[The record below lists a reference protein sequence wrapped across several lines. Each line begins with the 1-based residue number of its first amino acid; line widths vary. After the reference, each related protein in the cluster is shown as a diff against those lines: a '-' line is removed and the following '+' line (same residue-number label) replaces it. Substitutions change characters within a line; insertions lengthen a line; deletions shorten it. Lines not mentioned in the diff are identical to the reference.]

1 METINLEVTPETFV
15 QRLKKMG
22 IEVQNRKSNSD
33 IIVGSMQSA
42 NDAGDAVAYLFQPKV
57 YNVRKPLST
66 FNSNCIIDRLAKF
79 GNDKVVKSL
88 KQPRAEEF
96 RELLNACKVK
106 IILPDTSPD
115 KFTDR
120 EMTIAGTV
128 EGKKLYAHV
137 NVQTGR
143 TMYQFWK

>member
-1 METINLEVTPETFV
+1 MENLKWMLNTTPEFIQCTPD
-15 QRLKKMG
+15 QRKEIQDTEG
-22 IEVQNRKSNSD
+22 
-33 IIVGSMQSA
+33 A
-42 NDAGDAVAYLFQPKV
+42 NDARDAIAYLFQPKV
-57 YNVRKPLST
+57 YNIQKPLST
-66 FNSNCIIDRLAKF
+66 FNANCIIDHLDKF
-79 GNDKVVKSL
+79 GNDKVAKSL
-88 KQPRAEEF
+88 KQHRAEEF
-96 RELLNACKVK
+96 RELLDVCKVK
-106 IILPDTSPD
+106 IILPGTSLD